1 MKELCFLL
9 AWLVPGGILFLRERK
24 EYATRRHLESQGYE
38 IQAPIFWQRTRNAK
52 KMAAAVYAVILIV
65 MQSFFFYAIRSTE
78 GAVVMTIIF
87 MVIGIIAY
95 ENALKLAL
103 KGQQTGQTNSQEVLR
118 KRDEGYVKRPQPLV
132 PADEHGRSELL
143 SAEQVGLT
151 SGDDLEPIAKA
162 GAR

>member
-38 IQAPIFWQRTRNAK
+38 IQAPVFWQRTRNAK
-52 KMAAAVYAVILIV
+52 KMAAAIYAVILFV

-87 MVIGIIAY
+87 MVVGIIAY

-103 KGQQTGQTNSQEVLR
+103 KGQEAGQSNAQPVLMDRDKNYR
-118 KRDEGYVKRPQPLV
+118 KKPAPLV
-132 PADEHGRSELL
+132 ASDEHGSAEVV
-143 SAEQVGLT
+143 SAEQNGLADA
-151 SGDDLEPIAKA
+151 SGLSLGE
-162 GAR
+162 GGSQR